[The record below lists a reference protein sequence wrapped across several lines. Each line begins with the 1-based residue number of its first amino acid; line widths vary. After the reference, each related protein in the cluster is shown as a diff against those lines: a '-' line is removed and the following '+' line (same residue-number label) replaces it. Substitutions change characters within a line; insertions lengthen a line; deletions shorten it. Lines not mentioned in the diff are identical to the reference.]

1 MTIPCV
7 SLFRGFSATFDDN
20 ILNGLGPQKVQEL
33 FCYLL
38 IYRDRPHLRE
48 QLMTLLWEQ
57 SEPTQA
63 RKYLR
68 QTLWQLQNL
77 LGTQGEELVLAESDW
92 IQINPQASYWLD
104 VAQFEEAFLGVE
116 GRPGQELKPEE
127 AETLEEATRL
137 YEGDLLEGWYQDWCL
152 FERERL
158 QNIYLAMLDKLM
170 GYCEAHDKYDE
181 GIRFGMCVLHL
192 DRARERTHRRL
203 MRLRYLAGDRTGALR
218 QYDRCLETLH
228 QELNVEPS
236 WRTKEILRQIIDDA
250 LTGSTLPSHNSSKG
264 GLLPY
269 LTHLHTTLEEAQKR
283 VQDEIE
289 LIKMVLDERRLP

>member
-1 MTIPCV
+1 MTIPCI
-7 SLFRGFSATFDDN
+7 SLFRGLSATFDDKT
-20 ILNGLGPQKVQEL
+20 LDSLGAQKVQEL

-48 QLMTLLWEQ
+48 QLMALLWEQ
-57 SEPTQA
+57 SEPAQA

-68 QTLWQLQNL
+68 QTLWQLQNSLDGQGDQL
-77 LGTQGEELVLAESDW
+77 LLAESDW

-104 VAQFEEAFLGVE
+104 VAQFEEAFLSVE
-116 GRPGQELKPEE
+116 GRPGQDLKPEE
-127 AETLEEATRL
+127 AKSLTEAIRL
-137 YEGDLLEGWYQDWCL
+137 YKGDLLEGWYHDWCL

-170 GYCEAHDKYDE
+170 GYCEAHNKHDE
-181 GIRFGMCVLHL
+181 GIRFGMCILQL
-192 DRARERTHRRL
+192 DHARERTHRRL

-218 QYDRCLETLH
+218 QYDRCLKALN
-228 QELNVEPS
+228 QELNVKPS
-236 WRTKEILRQIIDDA
+236 WRTKEIYKQIIDDN
-250 LTGSTLPSHNSSKG
+250 LTGSTISSHSSSIG

-269 LTHLHTTLEEAQKR
+269 LTHLHTTLEEAQRR
-283 VQDEIE
+283 VQDDIE